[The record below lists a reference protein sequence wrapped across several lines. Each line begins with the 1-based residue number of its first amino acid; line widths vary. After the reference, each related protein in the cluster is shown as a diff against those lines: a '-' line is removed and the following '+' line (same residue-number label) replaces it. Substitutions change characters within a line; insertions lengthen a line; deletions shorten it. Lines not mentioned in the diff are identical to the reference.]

1 MNVWPLS
8 LLQTPVPG
16 SVQRGGREAATLTV
30 SLLLFVMQRSVFKL
44 LSSVKRCKNTKTERR
59 KQHRSR
65 SVIRGLFCPLVATRC
80 YKTRHSQESIFSKY
94 KKMWQTRTLILKRLN
109 YDDLSLKMRN
119 VSTTRT
125 PKNKEQGCYFLFLR
139 LTPLKSSYKTSNQ
152 SFSAIE
158 LIQSFCLILS
168 PCFTLRHLTVLLLW
182 RGWEQIKARGVFGS
196 TLFWFWTMIC
206 WNTLVRMFPI
216 SFCWFVRTFFYI

>member
-1 MNVWPLS
+1 MVSLTFNCCVIDIWPLS

-44 LSSVKRCKNTKTERR
+44 LSSIKRCKNTKTERR
-59 KQHRSR
+59 KQHRRHGSR

-109 YDDLSLKMRN
+109 YDALSLKMRN
-119 VSTTRT
+119 VSTTRA
-125 PKNKEQGCYFLFLR
+125 PKNKEQGCYFLI
-139 LTPLKSSYKTSNQ
+139 SASY
-152 SFSAIE
+152 SFKKFI
-158 LIQSFCLILS
+158 
-168 PCFTLRHLTVLLLW
+168 
-182 RGWEQIKARGVFGS
+182 
-196 TLFWFWTMIC
+196 
-206 WNTLVRMFPI
+206 
-216 SFCWFVRTFFYI
+216 

>member
-8 LLQTPVPG
+8 LLQTSVPG

-44 LSSVKRCKNTKTERR
+44 LSSIKRCKNTKTERR

-94 KKMWQTRTLILKRLN
+94 KQMWQTRTLILKRLN

-119 VSTTRT
+119 VSTTRA

-158 LIQSFCLILS
+158 LIQSFFLILS

-196 TLFWFWTMIC
+196 TLFWFWT
-206 WNTLVRMFPI
+206 
-216 SFCWFVRTFFYI
+216 